1 MIQLYKRMQ
10 RMREKY
16 VDTLAKL
23 YEYATTVYSK
33 NQYTQWYDT
42 KEGGYTY
49 SSFKA
54 KCDGLSKKLTQY
66 GIGAG
71 DKVAI
76 LSQSMPNWSVAFFSI
91 VPFGRIAIPI
101 LPDSSVNEVTN
112 ILEHSESK
120 VIFVS
125 QKLASKVTQECRDK
139 MTLVIDVDTF
149 EVIKAD
155 EARFTCDGRTTVPT
169 PDDIATI
176 IYTSGTTGSAKGVV
190 LSHRNLASNVITCY
204 HSCKRSEKDRWLSVL
219 PMAHTL
225 EMTLSMLYPM
235 YCGATV
241 YYLPKP
247 PVASLLLKA
256 LPIVKPTT
264 MLTVPLIIEK
274 VYKGSV
280 LPTIKKSRTLTWMN
294 EHMNGL
300 MCKIIGM
307 KLKKTFGGKISF
319 YGIGGAKL
327 DPEVE
332 NFLLKANFPYA
343 IGYGLTETSPLL
355 GYSMNGWRAVGSFG
369 YPVYN
374 VKLKLHNVNPETGEG
389 EVVAKGP
396 NVMLGYY
403 KDPARTKSVFTEDG
417 WFRTSDIAVQD
428 EKGRYFIKG
437 RNNNMILGPSG
448 ENIYP
453 EEIENVINNLEGVSE
468 SIVVE
473 REGKLVALVQ
483 PNENFVQWDKES
495 EDKLYEKLDVWKAK
509 LLKLTNKS
517 VSKASQVSSVEV
529 MKEPFEKTATQKIRR
544 FKYKESAPTVEE
556 EQKEKTDNK

>member
-16 VDTLAKL
+16 VDTIAKL
-23 YEYATTVYSK
+23 YEYATTVYAK

-49 SSFKA
+49 TTFKG
-54 KCDGLSKKLTQY
+54 KCDSLSKKLTQY
-66 GIGAG
+66 GIGSG

-76 LSQSMPNWSVAFFSI
+76 LSQSMPNWSVAFFAT

-101 LPDSSVNEVTN
+101 LPDSSENEVTN
-112 ILEHSESK
+112 IINHSETK
-120 VIFVS
+120 VLFVS
-125 QKLASKVTQECRDK
+125 ERLRGKISQEVMDK
-139 MTLVIDVDTF
+139 MTLVINIDNF
-149 EVIKAD
+149 ETIKAD
-155 EARFTCDGRTTVPT
+155 DDQFTCDGKTSIPT

-204 HSCKRSEKDRWLSVL
+204 HSCKRNERDRWLSIL

-241 YYLPKP
+241 YYLQKP
-247 PVASLLLKA
+247 PVPSILMKA
-256 LPIVKPTT
+256 LKIVKPTT
-264 MLTVPLIIEK
+264 MLTVPMIIEK

-300 MCKIIGM
+300 MCKIIGI
-307 KLKKTFGGKISF
+307 KLKATFGGHISF

-332 NFLLKANFPYA
+332 AFLLKAGFPYA

-355 GYSMNGWRAVGSFG
+355 GYAMHGWRAVGSFG

-374 VKLKLHNVNPETGEG
+374 VQLKLHDVNPETGEG
-389 EVVAKGP
+389 EIVAKGP

-403 KDPARTKSVFTEDG
+403 KDPKRTKSVFTEDG
-417 WFRTSDIAVQD
+417 WFRTSDIAVMD
-428 EKGRYFIKG
+428 EKGRFFIKG

-453 EEIENVINNLEGVSE
+453 EEIENVINNVEGVNE

-473 REGKLVALVQ
+473 RDGKLVALVQ
-483 PNENFVQWDKES
+483 PLENYIEWDKEG
-495 EDKLYEKLDVWKAK
+495 EDKLYEKLDAWK
-509 LLKLTNKS
+509 NKVLRMVNKN

-556 EQKEKTDNK
+556 EQKEK

>member
-1 MIQLYKRMQ
+1 MIQFYKRIQ

-16 VDTLAKL
+16 VDTIAKL
-23 YEYATTVYSK
+23 YEYATTVYAK

-49 SSFKA
+49 HTFKG
-54 KCDGLSKKLTQY
+54 KCDSLSKLLTQY

-101 LPDSSVNEVTN
+101 LPDSSANEIIN

-125 QKLASKVTQECRDK
+125 QKLASKLSQEVREK
-139 MTLVIDVDTF
+139 MTLVIDVDTL
-149 EVIKAD
+149 EIIHAD
-155 EARFTCDGRTTVPT
+155 EDKFTCDGRTSVPT

-204 HSCKRSEKDRWLSVL
+204 HSCKRTEKDRWLSVL

-256 LPIVKPTT
+256 LKIVKPTT

-274 VYKGSV
+274 VYKGSI
-280 LPTIKKSRTLTWMN
+280 LPTIQKSRTLTWMN
-294 EHMNGL
+294 KNMNGL

-307 KLKKTFGGKISF
+307 KLKATFGGHMSF

-332 NFLLKANFPYA
+332 NFLLKAGFPYA

-355 GYSMNGWRAVGSFG
+355 GYAMHGWRAVGSFG

-374 VKLKLHNVNPETGEG
+374 VRLKLHNVNTETGEG
-389 EVVAKGP
+389 EIVAKGP

-403 KDPARTKSVFTEDG
+403 KDPKRTKSVFTEDG
-417 WFRTSDIAVQD
+417 WFRTSDIAIQD
-428 EKGRYFIKG
+428 EKGRFFIKG
-437 RNNNMILGPSG
+437 RNSNMILGPSG

-453 EEIENVINNLEGVSE
+453 EEIENVINNVEGVSE

-473 REGKLVALVQ
+473 RDGKLVALVQ
-483 PNENFVQWDKES
+483 PAENYIQWDKES
-495 EDKLYEKLDVWKAK
+495 EDKMYEKLDAWKAK
-509 LLKLTNKS
+509 LLKITNKN

-544 FKYKESAPTVEE
+544 FKYKDSAPTVEAE
-556 EQKEKTDNK
+556 KKEKEQK

>member
-1 MIQLYKRMQ
+1 MIQFYKRIQ

-16 VDTLAKL
+16 VDTIAKL
-23 YEYATTVYSK
+23 YDYATTVYSK
-33 NQYTQWYDT
+33 KQYTQWYDT

-49 SSFKA
+49 ASFKT
-54 KCDGLSKKLTQY
+54 KCDSISKKLTQY

-76 LSQSMPNWSVAFFSI
+76 LSQSMPNWSVAFYATT
-91 VPFGRIAIPI
+91 VFGRISIPI
-101 LPDSSVNEVTN
+101 LPDSSENEVTN
-112 ILEHSESK
+112 IINHSESK
-120 VIFVS
+120 VLFVS
-125 QKLASKVTQECRDK
+125 ERLLPKVSKEVMDK
-139 MTLVIDVDTF
+139 MILVVNMDTL
-149 EVIKAD
+149 EAIKAD
-155 EARFTCDGRTTVPT
+155 DEHFTCDGKPSVPT
-169 PDDIATI
+169 PDEIATI

-204 HSCKRSEKDRWLSVL
+204 HACKRTDKDRWLSIL

-225 EMTLSMLYPM
+225 EMTLGMLYPM
-235 YCGATV
+235 YCGASV
-241 YYLPKP
+241 YYLQKP
-247 PVASLLLKA
+247 PVPSILMKA
-256 LPIVKPTT
+256 LKIVKPTT
-264 MLTVPLIIEK
+264 MLTVPMIIEK
-274 VYKGSV
+274 VYKNSIV
-280 LPTIKKSRTLTWMN
+280 PTIKKSRTLSWMN

-307 KLKKTFGGKISF
+307 KLKATFGGKVTF

-332 NFLLKANFPYA
+332 AFLLKANFPYA

-355 GYSMNGWRAVGSFG
+355 GYAMNGWRAVGSLG

-374 VKLKLHNVNPETGEG
+374 VQLKLYDVNPETGEG
-389 EVVAKGP
+389 EIVAKGP

-403 KDPARTKSVFTEDG
+403 KDPQRTKNVFTEDG

-428 EKGRYFIKG
+428 KKGRFYIKG
-437 RNNNMILGPSG
+437 RNSNMILGASG

-453 EEIENVINNLEGVSE
+453 EEIENVINNVEGVNE
-468 SIVVE
+468 SIVIE
-473 REGKLVALVQ
+473 RGGKLIALVQ
-483 PNENFVQWDKES
+483 PQESFIQWDKES
-495 EDKLYEKLDVWKAK
+495 EDKLYEKLDAWKAK
-509 LLKLTNKS
+509 LLKVVNKN

-556 EQKEKTDNK
+556 EQKNK

>member
-1 MIQLYKRMQ
+1 MLQVYKRMKK
-10 RMREKY
+10 MREKY

-33 NQYTQWYDT
+33 KQYTQWYDT

-49 SSFKA
+49 GTFKN
-54 KCDGLSKKLTQY
+54 KCDSISKKLTQY
-66 GIGAG
+66 RIGAG

-76 LSQSMPNWSVAFFSI
+76 LSQSMPNWSVAFFATVS
-91 VPFGRIAIPI
+91 FGRISIPI
-101 LPDSSVNEVTN
+101 LPDSSENEVTN
-112 ILEHSESK
+112 IINHSESK

-125 QKLASKVTQECRDK
+125 KRLAGKVSKEIINR
-139 MTLVIDVDTF
+139 MTLVIELDTF

-155 EARFTCDGRTTVPT
+155 DDKFTCDGRTSTPT

-190 LSHRNLASNVITCY
+190 LSHRNLTSNVITCY
-204 HSCKRSEKDRWLSVL
+204 HSCKRNEKDRWLSIL
-219 PMAHTL
+219 PMSHTL
-225 EMTLSMLYPM
+225 EMTLGMLYPM
-235 YCGATV
+235 YTGSTV

-247 PVASLLLKA
+247 PVASLLMKA
-256 LPIVKPTT
+256 MKIVKPTT
-264 MLTVPLIIEK
+264 MLTVPMIIEK

-280 LPTIKKSRTLTWMN
+280 LPTIQKSRTLTWMN

-300 MCKIIGM
+300 MCRIIGM
-307 KLKKTFGGKISF
+307 KLKKTFGGHITF

-332 NFLLKANFPYA
+332 AFLLKAKFPYA
-343 IGYGLTETSPLL
+343 IGYGLTETAPLL
-355 GYSMNGWRAVGSFG
+355 GYAMHGWRGVGVMG

-374 VKLKLHNVNPETGEG
+374 VKLRLHNVNPGTGEG
-389 EVVAKGP
+389 EIVAKGP

-403 KDPARTKSVFTEDG
+403 KDPVRTKSVFTEDG

-428 EKGRYFIKG
+428 EKGRYYIKG
-437 RNNNMILGPSG
+437 RNSNMILGPSG

-453 EEIENVINNLEGVSE
+453 EEIENVLNNVEGVSE

-473 REGKLVALVQ
+473 RNGHLVALVQ
-483 PNENFVQWDKES
+483 PMENYIEWDKES
-495 EDKLYEKLDVWKAK
+495 EDKFYETLDAWKAK
-509 LLKLTNKS
+509 ILSITNRSVNKS
-517 VSKASQVSSVEV
+517 SQVSSVEV

-544 FKYKESAPTVEE
+544 FRYKESAPTVEE
-556 EQKEKTDNK
+556 EMKKK